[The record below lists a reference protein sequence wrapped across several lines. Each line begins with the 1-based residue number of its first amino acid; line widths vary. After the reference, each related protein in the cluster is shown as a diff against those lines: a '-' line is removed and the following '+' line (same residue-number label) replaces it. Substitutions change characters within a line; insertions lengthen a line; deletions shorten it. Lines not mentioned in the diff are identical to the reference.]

1 MAGSTWAMDAGNRK
15 VVVASSLGTLFE
27 WYDFFLYGALA
38 AITSKHFFSAVNET
52 AAFIFALLTF
62 SVGFAARPFGAL
74 VFGRLGDRSGRKYTF
89 LITIV
94 VMGLSTVL
102 VGCLPSY
109 SSIGMA
115 APILLIGLRLL
126 QGLALG
132 GEYGGAA
139 IYVAEHA
146 PDARRGYFTSWIQTM
161 AGVGL
166 LLSLVVIAAV
176 RWLLGEAAFADWGWR
191 VPFLLSAILLVIS
204 VWIRMSLHESPVFQ
218 RMKDEGRISKAPLRE
233 AYGQWR
239 HIKLG
244 IAAMFGIIAG
254 QATLWYTANFY
265 SLYFLTQTMQ
275 VDSLDATLMLGVAV
289 ALAVPFNVLFGAWS
303 DKLGRKPFF
312 VIGCLL
318 AAILYFPIFHGLSAH
333 SNPALDAARRA
344 TPVQVE
350 ADAARCSFQFNP
362 VGAADFTHSC
372 DIAKSILAKHHVS
385 YENHAATAGAMARIV
400 VGEVSIEAF
409 EGAGMA
415 RTDRAARMAEL
426 DAQVLT
432 AIRAAGYPEK
442 ADPAAM
448 NRPMIVALL
457 FVLCLLAAMTYAPVA
472 AAMVELFPARI
483 RYTAMSI
490 PYHAAN
496 GWIGGLLP
504 PMAFALVAATGN
516 IDAGLWYPLFFA
528 ILTVVVGTV
537 MLPETRGR
545 PIDDD

>member
-1 MAGSTWAMDAGNRK
+1 MAESTWAMGAGNRK
-15 VVVASSLGTLFE
+15 VVLASSLGTLFE

-38 AITSKHFFSAVNET
+38 AITSKHFFSAVNDT

-94 VMGLSTVL
+94 VMGSSTVL

-115 APILLIGLRLL
+115 APVLLICLRLL

-166 LLSLVVIAAV
+166 LLSLIVIAV
-176 RWLLGEAAFADWGWR
+176 CRWLIGVEGFADWGWR
-191 VPFLLSAILLVIS
+191 VPFLLSAILLIIS

-239 HIKLG
+239 YIKLG

-303 DKLGRKPFF
+303 DRIGRKPFF

-318 AAILYFPIFHGLSAH
+318 AAILYFPIFHGLSAY
-333 SNPALDAARRA
+333 SNPALDAARKA
-344 TPVQVE
+344 TPVHVE
-350 ADAARCSFQFNP
+350 ADAASCSFQFNP
-362 VGAADFTHSC
+362 VGAADFVSSC

-385 YENHAATAGAMARIV
+385 YDNRPAEAGTRARIV
-400 VGEVSIEAF
+400 VGEVTIEAF
-409 EGAGMA
+409 EGGDLERA
-415 RTDRAARMAEL
+415 DRAARIAEL
-426 DAQVLT
+426 DATVVT
-432 AIRAAGYPEK
+432 TIRAAGYPEV
-442 ADPAAM
+442 ADPATM

-504 PMAFALVAATGN
+504 PMAFAFVAATGN

-528 ILTVVVGTV
+528 AVTVVVGAV

-545 PIDDD
+545 PIDE